1 MTTSTLR
8 AVLWDMDG
16 TLINTEPLW
25 GIAIRE
31 LAASYGAPWT
41 RDDAYGSAG
50 QPLPA
55 TAKILRARGVDL
67 GNREVIDALSQ
78 RVAEQLDGHRP
89 GSGALP
95 WMPGAL
101 ELLTDITRAGLAV
114 ALVTNAFSDLARKV
128 VAAVPGTPFTV
139 VVAGDDVPRG
149 KPEPDSYLEAA
160 NRLGVAPA
168 ECVALEDSETGTRA
182 AEAAGIRTL
191 TIPGLSGVPVGAA
204 RSRVRSLEGISLA
217 DLQAICAGKTINN
230 LD

>member
-25 GIAIRE
+25 GIALRE
-31 LAASYGAPWT
+31 LAKSYGASWT
-41 RDDAYGSAG
+41 RDDAHDSAG

-55 TAKILRARGVDL
+55 TAEILRARGVDL

-89 GSGALP
+89 ETGALP

-101 ELLTDITRAGLAV
+101 ELLAEITTAGLPV
-114 ALVTNAFSDLARKV
+114 ALVTNAFSDLAYKV
-128 VAAVPGTPFTV
+128 VAAVPGTPFTT
-139 VVAGDDVPRG
+139 VVAGNDVPLG
-149 KPEPDSYLEAA
+149 KPEPDSYLLAA
-160 NRLGVAPA
+160 RQLGVAPA

-191 TIPGLSGVPVGAA
+191 TIPGWRGVPASPI
-204 RSRVRSLEGISLA
+204 RSRVRSLEGIGLA
-217 DLQAICAGKTINN
+217 DLRTICAGKTIDT

>member
-41 RDDAYGSAG
+41 RVDAYGSAG

-101 ELLTDITRAGLAV
+101 ELLTDITRAGLPV

-139 VVAGDDVPRG
+139 VGILQ
-149 KPEPDSYLEAA
+149 EQLEAA